1 MAAIQPASQI
11 VLYENVPFDNT
22 YTDTLYSENVQEQIN
37 WFNQYAH
44 HTFNALSYQRHTR
57 NTCRVQATADDL
69 YNVNYM
75 IFSNPSYGTKRFFA
89 FVTAVEYIN
98 NITTEI
104 TYEIDVMQTYFHDYT
119 LEPCFVEREHT
130 SDDTIGHNIATEP
143 VDLGPIKCT
152 DKEIPYDWFEN
163 LSVVVCHAN
172 NEAADASGDSGDQ
185 GGLTITKQPKS
196 YSVQSDSTQVITL
209 TCVAKS
215 SGQVVNYQWEI
226 YTKSS
231 NSWTVINGAT
241 GSSYNVA
248 TSVIEDGGYRE
259 YRCHV
264 TDTGGGSVY
273 SRVSTVQKATAF
285 RFTKQ
290 PISTNVWIDGA
301 EATAKADF
309 TLECD
314 FTGGTGSYEVNWRER
329 RRNDSNNTYSSWSK
343 VAKSAYS
350 VDGGQTILKGY
361 ITAPVVQ
368 QGISYQYQCVVNT
381 KGLTGDQSYVDQ
393 YKSNIATIVGNIR

>member
-44 HTFNALSYQRHTR
+44 HTFNALTYQRHTR
-57 NTCRVQATADDL
+57 NTCRIQATADDL

-75 IFSNPSYGTKRFFA
+75 IFSNPAYGTKRFFA

-152 DKEIPYDWFEN
+152 DKEIPYDWFN
-163 LSVVVCHAN
+163 NMSVVVCHAN
-172 NEAADASGDSGDQ
+172 NEAANAGGDSGDQ
-185 GGLTITKQPKS
+185 GLTIIKQPNS
-196 YSVQSDSTQVITL
+196 YSLQSDETQPVIL
-209 TCVAKS
+209 TCEAKS
-215 SGQVVNYQWEI
+215 TGNIVNYQWQK
-226 YTKSS
+226 YD
-231 NSWTVINGAT
+231 NGAWSDVANAT
-241 GSSYNVA
+241 GYQFEFIS
-248 TSVIEDGGYRE
+248 TTLGQGDSVR

-273 SRVSTVQKATAF
+273 SNVATIQRAEAF
-285 RFTKQ
+285 KFIHQ
-290 PISTNVWIDGA
+290 PESQNVWTSA
-301 EATAKADF
+301 ETPTSNVDF
-309 TLECD
+309 TLECT
-314 FTGGTGSYEVNWRER
+314 FTGGTGRYEAAWRSR
-329 RRNDSNNTYSSWSK
+329 RWNTTNNIYSSWEA
-343 VAKSAYS
+343 VAKNAYS
-350 VDGGQTILKGY
+350 SEGGSSVLKGY
-361 ITAPVVQ
+361 ITASAIQ
-368 QGISYQYQCVVNT
+368 SGIRYQYQCVVNT
-381 KGLTGDQSYVDQ
+381 LGLSGDQSRVDQ
-393 YKSNIATIVGNIR
+393 YISNIATIYGNIA

>member
-75 IFSNPSYGTKRFFA
+75 IFSNPAYGTKRFFA

-163 LSVVVCHAN
+163 MSVVVCHAN
-172 NEAADASGDSGDQ
+172 NEAANAGGDSGEQ
-185 GGLTITKQPKS
+185 GGLVITTQPHS
-196 YSVQSDSTQVITL
+196 YSLQTSSTQDIVL
-209 TCVAKS
+209 TCIAKS
-215 SGQVVNYQWEI
+215 SGQVVNYQWQKYE
-226 YTKSS
+226 SG
-231 NSWTVINGAT
+231 SWTDVANAT
-241 GSSYNVA
+241 GSQFEFISSTLA
-248 TSVIEDGGYRE
+248 QGESVR

-273 SRVSTVQKATAF
+273 SNVATIERATAF
-285 RFTKQ
+285 KFIHQ
-290 PISTNVWIDGA
+290 PESQNVWTSA
-301 EATAKADF
+301 ETPTSNVDF
-309 TLECD
+309 TLECTY
-314 FTGGTGSYEVNWRER
+314 TGGTGKYETTWRTR
-329 RRNDSNNTYSSWSK
+329 RWNTTNNIYSSWEV
-343 VAKSAYS
+343 VANTNVSTTTGS
-350 VDGGQTILKGY
+350 SILKGY
-361 ITAPVVQ
+361 ITASAIQ
-368 QGISYQYQCVVNT
+368 SGIRYQYECVVLE
-381 KGLTGDQSYVDQ
+381 KGQSGDQSYIDRHVSDTATI
-393 YKSNIATIVGNIR
+393 YGNIA